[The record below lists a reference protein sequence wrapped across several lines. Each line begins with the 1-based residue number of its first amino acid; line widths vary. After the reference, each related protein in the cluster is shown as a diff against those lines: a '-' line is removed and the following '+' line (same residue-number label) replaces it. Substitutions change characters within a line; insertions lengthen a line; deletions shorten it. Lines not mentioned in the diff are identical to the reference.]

1 MIKRRDVSSLTV
13 SAATPPPGAR
23 RARRRGGLAVAA
35 ALAIAALAPPVAG
48 ATVGTPQCTAP
59 YGTVPFALPG
69 APLTFGIYPG
79 GYAGAGTDP
88 GVPNNPVEIERA
100 LDQLQGSKPHFIV
113 RGYTEYHNAPTDG
126 DPAGTDPEYFDQYIH
141 DGRRLDL
148 VIEYA
153 SESGSIAGWK
163 QFVHDQILR
172 YGSLAETISVTLE
185 PNLENTAIGRRALVE
200 GVPYAKQI
208 VEQAGLRAQIGFN
221 AVNFGVPFDLAFW
234 TQIGNEAGQD
244 FLSAID
250 YVGVDLYAGAFWD
263 VAPDGQPGDRDD
275 VVRDAL
281 MMTRNCSLPLA
292 GIDDS
297 VPLRITEN
305 GWPVFDTRTEQQQAA
320 AFDTV
325 IRTVN
330 SLRGPLK
337 ILSYEAFALRDD
349 TTLSDNLFDHLGLL
363 HDDYSRKPAF
373 HTYKNLIGTL
383 G

>member
-1 MIKRRDVSSLTV
+1 MPTL
-13 SAATPPPGAR
+13 AATR
-23 RARRRGGLAVAA
+23 RLGRRGLLATVAACAVAA
-35 ALAIAALAPPVAG
+35 VAAPVAG

-59 YGTVPFALPG
+59 YGTLPSAPAG

-79 GYAGAGTDP
+79 GFAGAGTDP
-88 GVPNNPVEIERA
+88 AVPNNAVQIEQA
-100 LDQLQGSKPHFIV
+100 LRQLQGNKSHFIV

-141 DGRRLDL
+141 DGRSLDL

-172 YGSLAETISVTLE
+172 YGPLAATISVTLE
-185 PNLENTAIGRRALVE
+185 PNLDNTAIGRRALIE
-200 GVPYAKQI
+200 GVPYAKQ
-208 VEQAGLRAQIGFN
+208 VVQQAGLRAQVGFS

-244 FLSAID
+244 FASSLD

-263 VAPDGQPGDRDD
+263 VAPDGQPGDRAD
-275 VVRDAL
+275 VITQAL
-281 MMTRNCSLPLA
+281 RMTRNCSLPLA

-305 GWPVFDTRTEQQQAA
+305 GWPVFDTRTEQQQAD

-337 ILSYEAFALRDD
+337 ILSYEEFALRDD
-349 TTLSDNLFDHLGLL
+349 TSFSDNLFDHLGLL
-363 HDDYSRKPAF
+363 HDDYTPKPAF
-373 HTYKNLIGTL
+373 RTYGQLIARL